1 MFYLS
6 CKVQK
11 NHHFSRFKPDFKFLV
26 KSKMAAKMVAIVGEV
41 IGLKQRHHPSN
52 ISHLVTK
59 IEGFPL
65 KPIIVSKYCNIYN
78 TPGRG
83 SIHPHLL
90 LYHGGGMNLRL
101 RPRINYGNPYPYWI
115 TILFQKL
122 GIFTTNGVKFGTI
135 ISE

>member
-26 KSKMAAKMVAIVGEV
+26 KSKMATIVGEV

-52 ISHLVTK
+52 IPHLVTK
-59 IEGFPL
+59 IKGFPL

-78 TPGRG
+78 TPGRD
-83 SIHPHLL
+83 SIHPHLP
-90 LYHGGGMNLRL
+90 LYHGAGMNLRL

-115 TILFQKL
+115 TILFQTL

>member
-26 KSKMAAKMVAIVGEV
+26 KSKMAAKMTTIVGEV
-41 IGLKQRHHPSN
+41 IGLKQRHRPSN
-52 ISHLVTK
+52 IPHLTK
-59 IEGFPL
+59 IKGFPL

-78 TPGRG
+78 TPGRD
-83 SIHPHLL
+83 SNHPHLP
-90 LYHGGGMNLRL
+90 LYHGAGMNLLL

-122 GIFTTNGVKFGTI
+122 GIFTTIGVKFGTI
-135 ISE
+135 ISDY